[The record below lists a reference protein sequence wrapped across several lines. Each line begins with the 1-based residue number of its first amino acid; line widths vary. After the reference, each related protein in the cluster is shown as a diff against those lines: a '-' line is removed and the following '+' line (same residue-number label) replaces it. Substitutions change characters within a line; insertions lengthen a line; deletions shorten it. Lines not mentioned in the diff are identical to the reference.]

1 MSDEPDMQA
10 AEYILGTLPAD
21 ERRAFEALL
30 ARDPAMR
37 LAVESWRRHF
47 APLNDALD
55 DVEPPEHV
63 WQAIETAL
71 PASATTTPPSLLL
84 LRRSRNRWR
93 TGAIVMGALAA
104 GFAAVSVDH
113 LLKTPR
119 DAAGSYIAV
128 VNRTGDQPALI
139 IRVDLATRTVFVR
152 PVATSVPQGRS
163 LELWYIGNH
172 LAPKSMG
179 LVDKIDRS
187 VSLPDGAPIEKANFA
202 VTVEPP
208 GGSPSGAPTGPIIY
222 SGQLLK
228 E

>member
-10 AEYILGTLPAD
+10 AEYVLGTLPAD

-30 ARDPAMR
+30 AHDPAAR
-37 LAVESWRRHF
+37 QAVENWQRHLL
-47 APLNDALD
+47 PLNDVLN
-55 DVEPPEHV
+55 DVEPPTRV

-71 PASATTTPPSLLL
+71 PLSAATPPSLFL

-119 DAAGSYIAV
+119 EAAGSYVAV

-152 PVATSVPQGRS
+152 PVAASVPQGRS

-187 VSLPDGAPIEKANFA
+187 ISLPEGASIEKANFA

-208 GGSPSGAPTGPIIY
+208 GGSPSGAPTGPIVY

>member
-1 MSDEPDMQA
+1 MSDEPNMQA
-10 AEYILGTLPAD
+10 AEYVLGTLPVD

-30 ARDPAMR
+30 AHDTAVRQ
-37 LAVESWRRHF
+37 AVEDWQRRLF
-47 APLNDALD
+47 PLTNALS
-55 DVEPPEHV
+55 DVEPPAHV
-63 WQAIETAL
+63 WEAIETAL
-71 PASATTTPPSLLL
+71 PVSATTPPSLLL

-119 DAAGSYIAV
+119 EAAGSYVAV

-152 PVATSVPQGRS
+152 PVATSVPEGHS

-179 LVDKIDRS
+179 LVEKIDRS
-187 VSLPDGAPIEKANFA
+187 ISLPEGAPIEKANFA

-208 GGSPSGAPTGPIIY
+208 GGSPSGAPTGPIVY

>member
-10 AEYILGTLPAD
+10 AEYVLGILPAD
-21 ERRAFEALL
+21 ERSAFEALL
-30 ARDPAMR
+30 AHDPAAR
-37 LAVESWRRHF
+37 QAVENWQRHLL
-47 APLNDALD
+47 PLNYILN
-55 DVEPPEHV
+55 DVEPPERV

-71 PASATTTPPSLLL
+71 PASIAATPSLLL

-93 TGAIVMGALAA
+93 TAALVAGALAA
-104 GFAAVSVDH
+104 GFAAVSFDH

-119 DAAGSYIAV
+119 EAGGSYVAV

-152 PVATSVPQGRS
+152 PVATSVPQGHS

-187 VSLPDGAPIEKANFA
+187 ISLPEGAPIEKANFA

-208 GGSPSGAPTGPIIY
+208 GGSPSGAPTGPIVY

>member
-10 AEYILGTLPAD
+10 AEYVLGTLPAD

-30 ARDPAMR
+30 AHDPAAR
-37 LAVESWRRHF
+37 QAVENWQRHLL
-47 APLNDALD
+47 PLNDVLN
-55 DVEPPEHV
+55 DVEPPAHV

-71 PASATTTPPSLLL
+71 PASIATPPSLLL

-119 DAAGSYIAV
+119 EAAGSYVAV

-152 PVATSVPQGRS
+152 PVASKCPARPQSRT
-163 LELWYIGNH
+163 
-172 LAPKSMG
+172 
-179 LVDKIDRS
+179 LVYRQS
-187 VSLPDGAPIEKANFA
+187 
-202 VTVEPP
+202 
-208 GGSPSGAPTGPIIY
+208 SGAEVDGPRR
-222 SGQLLK
+222 
-228 E
+228 

>member
-10 AEYILGTLPAD
+10 AEYVLGTLPAD

-30 ARDPAMR
+30 AHDPAAR
-37 LAVESWRRHF
+37 QAVENWQRHLL
-47 APLNDALD
+47 PLNDVLN
-55 DVEPPEHV
+55 DVEPPAHI

-71 PASATTTPPSLLL
+71 PASAATPPSLLL

-119 DAAGSYIAV
+119 EAAGSYVAV

-152 PVATSVPQGRS
+152 SVATNVPEGHS

-187 VSLPDGAPIEKANFA
+187 ISLPEGVPIEKANFA
-202 VTVEPP
+202 VTIEPP
-208 GGSPSGAPTGPIIY
+208 GGSPSGAPTGPIVY

>member
-10 AEYILGTLPAD
+10 AEYVLGTLPAD

-30 ARDPAMR
+30 AHDPAAR
-37 LAVESWRRHF
+37 QAVENWQRHLL
-47 APLNDALD
+47 PLNDVLN

-71 PASATTTPPSLLL
+71 PISAATPPSLLL

-104 GFAAVSVDH
+104 GFAAVSIDH

-119 DAAGSYIAV
+119 EAAGSYVAV

-152 PVATSVPQGRS
+152 PVATSVPEGRS

-187 VSLPDGAPIEKANFA
+187 ISLPEGAQIEKANFA
-202 VTVEPP
+202 VTIEPL
-208 GGSPSGAPTGPIIY
+208 GGSPSGAPTGPIVY

>member
-10 AEYILGTLPAD
+10 AEYVLGALPAD

-30 ARDPAMR
+30 AHDPAAR
-37 LAVESWRRHF
+37 QAVENWQRHLL
-47 APLNDALD
+47 PLNDVLN

-71 PASATTTPPSLLL
+71 PISAATPPSLLL

-104 GFAAVSVDH
+104 GFAAVSIDH

-119 DAAGSYIAV
+119 EAVGSYVAV

-152 PVATSVPQGRS
+152 SVATNVPEGHS

-179 LVDKIDRS
+179 LVDKIDRTI
-187 VSLPDGAPIEKANFA
+187 SLPEGASIEKANFA

-208 GGSPSGAPTGPIIY
+208 GGSPSGAPTGPIVY

>member
-10 AEYILGTLPAD
+10 AEYVLGTLPAD

-30 ARDPAMR
+30 AHDPAAR
-37 LAVESWRRHF
+37 QAVENWQRHLL
-47 APLNDALD
+47 PLNDVLN
-55 DVEPPEHV
+55 DVEPPAHI

-71 PASATTTPPSLLL
+71 PASAATPPSLLL

-119 DAAGSYIAV
+119 EAAGSYVAV

-152 PVATSVPQGRS
+152 HVATSVPEGRS

-187 VSLPDGAPIEKANFA
+187 ISLPEGAQIEKANFA
-202 VTVEPP
+202 VTIEPL
-208 GGSPSGAPTGPIIY
+208 GGSPSGAPTGPIVY

>member
-10 AEYILGTLPAD
+10 AEYVLGTLPAD

-30 ARDPAMR
+30 ARDPATR
-37 LAVESWRRHF
+37 LDVENWEHHL
-47 APLNDALD
+47 APLNDALN
-55 DVEPPEHV
+55 DVEPSENV
-63 WQAIETAL
+63 WQAIEAAL
-71 PASATTTPPSLLL
+71 PESGAATPPSLLL

-93 TGAIVMGALAA
+93 TAAIIAGALAA
-104 GFAAVSVDH
+104 GFAAVSIDH

-119 DAAGSYIAV
+119 EAAGSYVAV

-179 LVDKIDRS
+179 LVDKTDRS
-187 VSLPDGAPIEKANFA
+187 IALPQGAPIEKANFA
-202 VTVEPP
+202 VTVEPQ
-208 GGSPSGAPTGPIIY
+208 GGSPSGAPTGPIVY

>member
-10 AEYILGTLPAD
+10 AEYVLGTLPLN

-30 ARDPAMR
+30 VHDAAARQDVG
-37 LAVESWRRHF
+37 LWRHHLS
-47 APLNDALD
+47 PLNDALN
-55 DVEPPEHV
+55 DVEPPAHI
-63 WQAIETAL
+63 WQAIEAAL
-71 PASATTTPPSLLL
+71 PATAAPPSLLL

-104 GFAAVSVDH
+104 GLAAISVDH

-119 DAAGSYIAV
+119 EAAGGYVAV

-179 LVDKIDRS
+179 LVDKTDRS
-187 VSLPDGAPIEKANFA
+187 VSLPNGAPIEKANFA
-202 VTVEPP
+202 VTVEPL
-208 GGSPSGAPTGPIIY
+208 GGSPSGAPTGPIVY

>member
-10 AEYILGTLPAD
+10 AEYVLGTLPAD

-30 ARDPAMR
+30 AHDPAAR
-37 LAVESWRRHF
+37 QAVENWQRHLL
-47 APLNDALD
+47 PLNDVLN

-71 PASATTTPPSLLL
+71 PISAATPPSLLL

-104 GFAAVSVDH
+104 GFAAVSIDH

-119 DAAGSYIAV
+119 EAVGSYVAV

-152 PVATSVPQGRS
+152 PVATNVPQGHS

-187 VSLPDGAPIEKANFA
+187 ISLPEGAPIEKANFA

-208 GGSPSGAPTGPIIY
+208 GGSPSGAPTGPIVY

>member
-10 AEYILGTLPAD
+10 AEYVLGTLPPD

-30 ARDPAMR
+30 AHDPAAR
-37 LAVESWRRHF
+37 QAVENWQRHLL
-47 APLNDALD
+47 PLNDVLN
-55 DVEPPEHV
+55 DVEPPRRV

-71 PASATTTPPSLLL
+71 PASIAATPSLFL
-84 LRRSRNRWR
+84 LRRSRNHWR
-93 TGAIVMGALAA
+93 TAALVAGALAA

-119 DAAGSYIAV
+119 EATGSYVAV
-128 VNRTGDQPALI
+128 VNRPGDQPALI

-152 PVATSVPQGRS
+152 PVAPNVPQGRS

-187 VSLPDGAPIEKANFA
+187 ISLPEGAPIEKANFA

-208 GGSPSGAPTGPIIY
+208 GGSPSGAPTGPIVY

>member
-10 AEYILGTLPAD
+10 AEYVLGTLPAD

-30 ARDPAMR
+30 AHDPAAR
-37 LAVESWRRHF
+37 QAVENWQRHLL
-47 APLNDALD
+47 PLNDVLN

-71 PASATTTPPSLLL
+71 PISAATPPSLLL

-104 GFAAVSVDH
+104 GFAAVSIDH

-119 DAAGSYIAV
+119 EAVGSYVAV

-152 PVATSVPQGRS
+152 SVATNVPEGHS

-179 LVDKIDRS
+179 LVDKIDRTI
-187 VSLPDGAPIEKANFA
+187 SLPEGASIEKANFA

-208 GGSPSGAPTGPIIY
+208 GGSPSGAPTGPIVY

>member
-1 MSDEPDMQA
+1 MSDETDMQA
-10 AEYILGTLPAD
+10 AEYVLGTLPAD
-21 ERRAFEALL
+21 ERRPFEALL
-30 ARDPAMR
+30 ARDPTAR
-37 LAVESWRRHF
+37 LAVENWQRHL

-55 DVEPPEHV
+55 DVEPPANV
-63 WQAIETAL
+63 WRAIEAAL
-71 PASATTTPPSLLL
+71 PESGAATAPSLLL
-84 LRRSRNRWR
+84 LRRSRDRWR
-93 TGAIVMGALAA
+93 TAAIIAGAVAA
-104 GFAAVSVDH
+104 GFAAVGVDH

-119 DAAGSYIAV
+119 EAAGSYVAV

-179 LVDKIDRS
+179 LVGRTDRS
-187 VSLPDGAPIEKANFA
+187 VSLPEGAPIEKANFA

-208 GGSPSGAPTGPIIY
+208 GGSPSGAPTGPIVY

>member
-10 AEYILGTLPAD
+10 AEYVIGTLPAD

-30 ARDPAMR
+30 AHDPAAR
-37 LAVESWRRHF
+37 QAVENWQRHLL
-47 APLNDALD
+47 PLNDVLNE
-55 DVEPPEHV
+55 VEPPERV

-71 PASATTTPPSLLL
+71 PASIATPPSLLL

-119 DAAGSYIAV
+119 EAAGSYVAV

-152 PVATSVPQGRS
+152 PVATNIPQGRS

-179 LVDKIDRS
+179 LVDKTDRS
-187 VSLPDGAPIEKANFA
+187 ISLPEGAPIEKANFA
-202 VTVEPP
+202 VTIEPP
-208 GGSPSGAPTGPIIY
+208 GGSPSGAPTGPIVY